1 MQKLSSLSD
10 LASLLPE
17 SDRKQEQQSVKK
29 GYDGKPQKLKVVHDS
44 KGRKGKTVTLI
55 TGFQSTPAEL
65 EDIARKLKSQCGAG
79 GGVLDN
85 SIEIQGEHSEK
96 VKKILT
102 GMGFTLAK

>member
-1 MQKLSSLSD
+1 MQKLSSLAD
-10 LASLLPE
+10 LSALLPE
-17 SDRKQEQQSVKK
+17 AAQKKDQQSVKK
-29 GYDGKPQKLKVVHDS
+29 GYDGKPQKLKVVLDS

-65 EDIARKLKSQCGAG
+65 DDIARKLKSQCGAG

-85 SIEIQGEHSEK
+85 AIEIQGEHGEK

>member
-17 SDRKQEQQSVKK
+17 SAQTKEQQSAKK

-65 EDIARKLKSQCGAG
+65 DTIARTLKSQCGAG

-85 SIEIQGEHSEK
+85 AIEIQGEHSEK

-102 GMGFTLAK
+102 AMGFTIVK

>member
-17 SDRKQEQQSVKK
+17 SAQTKEQQSVKK

-55 TGFQSTPAEL
+55 TGFQSTPSEL
-65 EDIARKLKSQCGAG
+65 DAIARKLKSQCGAG
-79 GGVLDN
+79 GAVLDN
-85 SIEIQGEHSEK
+85 AIEIQGEHSEK
-96 VKKILT
+96 VKKILIA
-102 GMGFTLAK
+102 MGFAIAK